1 MRRISRGASR
11 VAGRVEGVD
20 GVEASNEAAVAV
32 VAASVRRGVCSIM
45 AAARG
50 ACPH

>member
-1 MRRISRGASR
+1 M
-11 VAGRVEGVD
+11 AGRFEGVD
-20 GVEASNEAAVAV
+20 GVEASNEAV
-32 VAASVRRGVCSIM
+32 VAAAARRGVYSIM